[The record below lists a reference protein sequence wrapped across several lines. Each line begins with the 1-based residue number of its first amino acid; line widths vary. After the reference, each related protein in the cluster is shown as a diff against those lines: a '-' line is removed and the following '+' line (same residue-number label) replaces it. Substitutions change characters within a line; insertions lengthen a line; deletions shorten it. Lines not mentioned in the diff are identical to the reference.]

1 MNEIKLGQK
10 AKDIVTGFEGIIVG
24 KADYLYG
31 CSQYGIVPKLDK
43 DGKKGDT
50 EWFDEGRIRII
61 GKGILP
67 KSVMVEKNG
76 AEINR
81 DHPR

>member
-10 AKDIVTGFEGIIVG
+10 AKDVITGFEGIIIG
-24 KADYLYG
+24 KCDYLYG
-31 CSQYGIVPKLDK
+31 CSQYGLVTKLDK
-43 DGKKGDT
+43 DGKKIDV

-61 GKGILP
+61 GKGVLP
-67 KSVMVEKNG
+67 KSVIAEKNG
-76 AEINR
+76 AEVNR